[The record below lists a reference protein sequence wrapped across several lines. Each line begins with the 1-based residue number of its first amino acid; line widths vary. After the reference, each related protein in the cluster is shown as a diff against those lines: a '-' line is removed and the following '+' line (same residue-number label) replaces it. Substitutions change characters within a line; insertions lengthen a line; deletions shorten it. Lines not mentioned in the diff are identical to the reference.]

1 MRTAP
6 VYPPHIEQLK
16 SYSPGLPMEDLA
28 RRIDMPLSHIVKLA
42 SNENPLGASPRA
54 LEALAASSID
64 LSRYPDNDCTDL
76 TQELARQL
84 DVPPDWVVTGAGSE
98 SVIGMATTA
107 LLSPG
112 RFTLYAQYSFQA
124 YVNAAQRAGATSV
137 VVPSPDF
144 TVDLDEMLH
153 VGKDRAI
160 SLVYIANPGNPTG
173 TSVDPD
179 KLEALIAKQPDGTVV
194 VLDEAYLEYL
204 PPANRGDAVAW
215 VRRHPHLLVTRT
227 FSKAYGLAGLR
238 VGYGIAQPAL
248 AGMLRRVRSP
258 FQVSQPAQAGAMAAL
273 NDIDFLARTLAVN
286 SEGHEQ
292 LCTAFSAR
300 GLRHLKSSTNFV
312 SVQTGDSAALAGRLE
327 QHGLIARPLGS
338 YGLKNWLRVS
348 IGTSIENSRFLDAL
362 AQELRPTA

>member
-1 MRTAP
+1 VRKAP
-6 VYPPHIEQLK
+6 VYPSHIEQLK

-28 RRIDMPLSHIVKLA
+28 RRIGVPLSHIVKLA

-54 LEALAASSID
+54 LAAMAETSID
-64 LSRYPDNDCTDL
+64 LSRYPDNDCTGL
-76 TQELARQL
+76 TNALAEQL
-84 DVPPDWVVTGAGSE
+84 DVPADWVVTGAGSE

-107 LLSPG
+107 LLSAG

-144 TVDLDEMLH
+144 TIDFGEMLRH
-153 VGKDRAI
+153 GARQHI

-179 KLEALIAKQPDGTVV
+179 ALEAFIAAQPDGTVV

-204 PPANRGDAVAW
+204 PAVARGDAVAW

-258 FQVSQPAQAGAMAAL
+258 FQVSQPAQAGAAAAL
-273 NDIDFLARTLAVN
+273 CDSDFLARTLAVN

-292 LCTAFSAR
+292 LCAAFRAR
-300 GLRHLKSSTNFV
+300 GLRHLPSSTNFV
-312 SVQTGDSAALAGRLE
+312 SVETGDSAALAGRLE
-327 QHGLIARPLGS
+327 RHGLIARPLGS

-348 IGTSIENSRFLDAL
+348 IGTAAENSRFLDAF
-362 AQELRPTA
+362 AQELQPVS